1 MNKCVFVTG
10 GSGFIGSAVVRLLLA
25 TTDFT
30 IVNIDKL
37 SYAANPLAL
46 KTAEQ
51 HPRYVFKQLDIIDE
65 AQLHLLFA
73 EYQPQY
79 VIHLA
84 AESHVDRS
92 INIAAPFIQSN
103 IVGTFSLLEACRK
116 YWAQLP
122 VLQQQVFRLLHVST
136 DEVYGDI
143 PLNAHA
149 ATEQSAYHPS
159 SPYSASKAAS
169 DHLVQAWQRTYGL
182 PVLISHCTN
191 NYGPFQH
198 QEKLI
203 PLVINRALE
212 GQPLPI
218 YGDGQQIRDW
228 LFVEDHAKALLTVL
242 QKGTVGE
249 SYNIS
254 ANNQLTNLEV
264 VSIICHELDKLI
276 PASKMGINHYNEL
289 ITFVADRPGHD
300 RRYAL
305 DATKITQQ
313 LGWQPSTNFAEGIV
327 KTITAY
333 LP

>member
-10 GSGFIGSAVVRLLLA
+10 GSGFIGSTVVRLLLA

-46 KTAEQ
+46 KAVEGDC
-51 HPRYVFKQLDIIDE
+51 RYRFKQQDIVDE
-65 AQLHLLFA
+65 LELHSLFTQ
-73 EYQPQY
+73 YQPQY
-79 VIHLA
+79 VMHLA

-92 INIAAPFIQSN
+92 INSAAPFIQSN

-116 YWAQLP
+116 YWAQLSI
-122 VLQQQVFRLLHVST
+122 QQQQMFRLLHVST

-143 PLNAHA
+143 PLAANA
-149 ATEQSAYHPS
+149 ATEQTAYHPS

-182 PVLISHCTN
+182 PVLITHCTN

-289 ITFVADRPGHD
+289 ITFVVDRPGHD

-327 KTITAY
+327 KTISAY